1 MARLYASD
9 RVHTD
14 TEWVVDYGGLWLSP
28 VVAVPQTS
36 IHCFSQSLSDLHLLL
51 RNQRFQKRKEKNSN
65 GRKFRGEVYSTGK
78 CNNDSPRQFAAL
90 FGNIWWRHLANS
102 LCLKRRVTLS
112 LFARRRHQRPRKTK
126 IGSRVAHVH
135 RCITNRCL
143 ISANMG
149 SIFTQTGKGKSY

>member
-36 IHCFSQSLSDLHLLL
+36 IQPVFIRSSFAFEEPTFS
-51 RNQRFQKRKEKNSN
+51 KEEGKNSN

-78 CNNDSPRQFAAL
+78 CNNNSPRQFAAL

-102 LCLKRRVTLS
+102 LCLKRCVTLS